1 MFETAETSRP
11 HYTFAY
17 WWSSATT
24 ALVTVAHKSNK
35 MKRSI
40 SIPRPRKQPRRV
52 INTTVDDTDSV
63 SCSSLSSSCDDG
75 NDHAEEPHPP
85 PPRQQQMRQRLSAS
99 SLRQNEHTHHLYQT
113 VKGGTAA
120 LSSTLGQNRL
130 LTLITT
136 ALALTIFTTHQTFH
150 SHRIRL
156 TKMGLNQIRNQPHN
170 LPQREFTSPANG
182 RNFTIPRGV
191 PLPPPLMMGLCAAHL
206 DEGGCVG
213 SQRADCVWC
222 GTMGCV
228 PMEFSKD
235 VCKL

>member
-99 SLRQNEHTHHLYQT
+99 SLRQNEHTHHLSNSQRRHRRPLQH
-113 VKGGTAA
+113 VRPE
-120 LSSTLGQNRL
+120 SSTD
-130 LTLITT
+130 
-136 ALALTIFTTHQTFH
+136 THHDCPRTYH
-150 SHRIRL
+150 IYHPS
-156 TKMGLNQIRNQPHN
+156 N
-170 LPQREFTSPANG
+170 LPLT
-182 RNFTIPRGV
+182 
-191 PLPPPLMMGLCAAHL
+191 
-206 DEGGCVG
+206 
-213 SQRADCVWC
+213 
-222 GTMGCV
+222 
-228 PMEFSKD
+228 
-235 VCKL
+235 